1 MIRQMPKSILTLLIL
16 LSLFLWGCSD
26 EGGFTNMPGEEPPQ
40 IQTVDDGAMLAD
52 SLSIRLLEQRGASS
66 DAHEDLSVLVSYQ
79 DQQGLPAGEPVQYDA
94 SRFLGA
100 EPEPLPFPD
109 MLEPGIY
116 RVSIE
121 LKRGVDTE
129 RKVERVVFL
138 GDAEA
143 DYAVERVE
151 FHPDFLYPGSDGIL
165 IASLRFPEG
174 ADPFL
179 RWSVGDTRHEGL
191 LSEGLQE
198 LSIRAPSKEGFYP
211 VTLELFPF
219 SPPEDWDGYNFVST
233 VRNTSHRMIVRR
245 AADAESVGAE
255 NYFSL
260 LGFQGSLREQ
270 GARTAGR
277 EYNAQAVG
285 EPEFTRTE
293 SFLGY
298 RLRAGDGFSIEDSVL
313 PFSEGKLLAFAL
325 ELRLLVHELEGDRA
339 QGNGARE
346 GDSGSDRDYVQPGMS
361 VIVRSK
367 TQGGGP
373 RLVLLHDT
381 EGRLLLEL
389 GVRDLQWQA
398 VTADPV
404 LVVGRPVDIEIV
416 IFPEQSRVQVIFTDS
431 EGQLSQTVLNNLTED
446 QLRVPTAFLSSL
458 NAQLGSPDAPLQRA
472 AGETMFGGESGFSG
486 VLGRFAVRTGADA
499 DSELFNEQAG
509 RPDSGDDSGGD
520 FGNNE
525 APENNGAVDNDDVA
539 E

>member
-1 MIRQMPKSILTLLIL
+1 MNL
-16 LSLFLWGCSD
+16 
-26 EGGFTNMPGEEPPQ
+26 PGDEPPQ
-40 IQTVDDGAMLAD
+40 IQTVDDGAMLPD

-66 DAHEDLSVLVSYQ
+66 DAHEDLSVFVSYH
-79 DQQGLPAGEPVQYDA
+79 DQQGLPAGEPVRYDA
-94 SRFLGA
+94 SRFLGSD
-100 EPEPLPFPD
+100 PEPLPFPD

-121 LKRGVDTE
+121 LKRGADTE

-138 GDAEA
+138 GDTEA
-143 DYAVERVE
+143 DYGVERVE
-151 FHPDFLYPGSDGIL
+151 FYPDFLYPGSDGIL
-165 IASLRFPEG
+165 KASLRFPEG

-179 RWSVGDTRHEGL
+179 RWSVGDARHEGL

-219 SPPEDWDGYNFVST
+219 SPPEDWDNYNFVST

-245 AADAESVGAE
+245 AASAESLGAE

-270 GARTAGR
+270 GARAAGR

-285 EPEFTRTE
+285 EPEFTRAE

-325 ELRLLVHELEGDRA
+325 ELRLLVHELEGDGTQGDRA
-339 QGNGARE
+339 QGNGARK
-346 GDSGSDRDYVQPGMS
+346 GDSSGDREFAEPGMS

-389 GVRDLQWQA
+389 GVRDVQWQA

-416 IFPEQSRVQVIFTDS
+416 IFPEQNRVQVIFTDS
-431 EGQLSQTVLNNLTED
+431 EGHLSQTVLNNLTED
-446 QLRVPTAFLSSL
+446 ELRVPTAFLSSL
-458 NAQLGSPDAPLQRA
+458 NSQRGSPDAPLQRA
-472 AGETMFGGESGFSG
+472 AGETMFGGESGFAG
-486 VLGRFAVRTGADA
+486 VLGRFAVRTAA
-499 DSELFNEQAG
+499 HTDSELFNEPAG
-509 RPDSGDDSGGD
+509 RPDSGNVSGGD
-520 FGNNE
+520 SGNNE
-525 APENNGAVDNDDVA
+525 APENNVAVDNDDVD